1 MSSSSSSSS
10 SSAAAATPTRRLTT
24 RSTAG
29 QRSTGDDFYYDAQS
43 SDDDEIHLTTI
54 PSKQS
59 LDSDDDEFLD
69 PDLALSQ
76 VPVADA
82 FVLQPSASAKRGRK
96 RKKNDGST
104 SSSKEETPTV
114 PWTGGRENIKLPV
127 GKWRTKRAKLEPT
140 SFEPFD
146 LFSLF
151 VTEEV
156 LELWVDYTNKILLK
170 RRQKCKPT
178 SATELQGFIGAH
190 LCMSLVRA
198 TSISKYWSDLFE
210 IPILTTRFSRDRF
223 KVLNVSFRISDP
235 ESFDDSESNPVSYCK
250 DFIEHCNK
258 AFSLYWKPEQHIAF
272 DESVVAFTGYSK
284 IKQYLPMKPH
294 PFGYKIWAMSTSGYC
309 IRFELYEGADSNETQ
324 HSKTHDLIVKFVKG
338 MEEKNYILYV
348 DNFFTSPTLAVDLA
362 SKGIAIC
369 GSVRINRKRMP
380 TRDQLNDETLKELKR
395 SETMYFRRNDMNL
408 LCWRDQNVL
417 KLLFNHR
424 HINEPLTQVPRYFK
438 SGAWMD
444 VPVHPAV
451 TDYFKY
457 ARAVDIVNQYHYS
470 YVIGRKSAHFSTS
483 LMWWCIDVCII
494 NAFQLYKNNGG
505 KQKHALFR
513 EKLMYALLS
522 CHTPTRTVRTTRV
535 PPKSGSYEAR
545 THYTSSVVGQ
555 KDCLICLSARG
566 QRRRTHY
573 VCVGCDVHL
582 CMGSCFSQYHQ

>member
-1 MSSSSSSSS
+1 VQ
-10 SSAAAATPTRRLTT
+10 PQF
-24 RSTAG
+24 RSIG
-29 QRSTGDDFYYDAQS
+29 LIYSR
-43 SDDDEIHLTTI
+43 
-54 PSKQS
+54 
-59 LDSDDDEFLD
+59 FL
-69 PDLALSQ
+69 
-76 VPVADA
+76 
-82 FVLQPSASAKRGRK
+82 
-96 RKKNDGST
+96 
-104 SSSKEETPTV
+104 
-114 PWTGGRENIKLPV
+114 
-127 GKWRTKRAKLEPT
+127 
-140 SFEPFD
+140 
-146 LFSLF
+146 
-151 VTEEV
+151 
-156 LELWVDYTNKILLK
+156 
-170 RRQKCKPT
+170 
-178 SATELQGFIGAH
+178 
-190 LCMSLVRA
+190 
-198 TSISKYWSDLFE
+198 
-210 IPILTTRFSRDRF
+210 TRFSRDRF

-284 IKQYLPMKPH
+284 IKQYLPLKPH

-395 SETMYFRRNDMNL
+395 SETMYFRRDDMNL

-424 HINEPLTQVPRYFK
+424 HINEPLTVVSRYFL
-438 SGAWMD
+438 SGAWTD